1 MSEVYETK
9 NDALIL
15 VCDCGLIHT
24 IKQNDDGELQVVT
37 KYKKPP
43 ETTKNKENKEIKE
56 DKNETKKER
65 KGFFSK

>member
-9 NDALIL
+9 NDSLIL

-24 IKQNDDGELQVVT
+24 IKQNEDGELIVNT
-37 KYKKPP
+37 KYKKPV
-43 ETTKNKENKEIKE
+43 ENKNNVNKE
-56 DKNETKKER
+56 DKVNETKKDR